1 MSIRIMS
8 DIWEMPFPP
17 TDKLVFL
24 ALADCAN
31 DEGLAWPSIATI
43 ARKSGVSE
51 RTVQRSIRSGEK
63 AGLIRREEVFGK
75 GCKYYFTPNQA
86 LKAEKKQPKV
96 EVPVEPMQGYLPAE
110 SHYIYRIDHFETGEF
125 YVGARSCY
133 GLPDDDSYMGSGVWV
148 KERLSAGSSLS
159 KTIVRSL
166 ESRSELAAAEVHYVD
181 EARQFNLCQNRKS
194 AAEGS
199 LRSTGYT
206 PDTVSP
212 RQGVAPTNEA
222 LTPDTVSPKPSRTI
236 TVSKA
241 NALPTRRAKPF
252 QKPDGVDQDV
262 WNDFLDH
269 RKAKRAP
276 ISNTAMTAIEREAA
290 KAGWP
295 LNRALAEIVSRN
307 WQSFKAEWVRE
318 KQNGHYANQ
327 NDGMGITERAAH
339 RALSEIT
346 GGDAG
351 FTGRGSQ
358 MPQANASG
366 SYRTIDAMPDAVR
379 SIGYAGG

>member
-1 MSIRIMS
+1 MSS
-8 DIWEMPFPP
+8 E
-17 TDKLVFL
+17 
-24 ALADCAN
+24 ALAWAFKQECKSSSAKFTLVALCECAN
-31 DEGLAWPSIATI
+31 YKTGRIYPSVAHIAEITGQNRKTI
-43 ARKSGVSE
+43 IANIAELERLGFVSDTGE
-51 RTVQRSIRSGEK
+51 RMGATRQIKV
-63 AGLIRREEVFGK
+63 
-75 GCKYYFTPNQA
+75 YQA
-86 LKAEKKQPKV
+86 SLGIICSYKK
-96 EVPVEPMQGYLPAE
+96 EC
-110 SHYIYRIDHFETGEF
+110 HYVYRLTNPLTGEF
-125 YVGARSCY
+125 YIGVRSFL
-133 GLPDDDSYMGSGVWV
+133 GDPDADAYKGSGRWPSGAAYHGIELH
-148 KERLSAGSSLS
+148 KE
-159 KTIVRSL
+159 I
-166 ESRSELAAAEVHYVD
+166 LAV
-181 EARQFNLCQNRKS
+181 F
-194 AAEGS
+194 
-199 LRSTGYT
+199 
-206 PDTVSP
+206 DT
-212 RQGVAPTNEA
+212 RNEA
-222 LTPDTVSPKPSRTI
+222 EIAEANSIASNIALPLCRNINQESHKRNSIPKTGPLNSPKKVVKQSQKRDTEPSRTLI
-236 TVSKA
+236 SKA
-241 NALPTRRAKPF
+241 NALPISRAKPF
-252 QKPDGVDQDV
+252 QKPDGVEQDV

-276 ISNTAMTAIEREAA
+276 LSNTAMAAIEREAA

-358 MPQANASG
+358 VPQANASG

>member
-75 GCKYYFTPNQA
+75 GCKYYFTPRHC
-86 LKAEKKQPKV
+86 V
-96 EVPVEPMQGYLPAE
+96 
-110 SHYIYRIDHFETGEF
+110 
-125 YVGARSCY
+125 
-133 GLPDDDSYMGSGVWV
+133 
-148 KERLSAGSSLS
+148 
-159 KTIVRSL
+159 
-166 ESRSELAAAEVHYVD
+166 
-181 EARQFNLCQNRKS
+181 
-194 AAEGS
+194 
-199 LRSTGYT
+199 T
-206 PDTVSP
+206 PDKVS
-212 RQGVAPTNEA
+212 RVTNEA

-252 QKPDGVDQDV
+252 QKPDGVEQDV